1 VDDDELARIARWLGE
16 PVVVDGAATTG
27 ASNVTWFVTVGGRAA
42 VLRHPPRRPDRLPTA
57 HDLVREATV
66 LRSLAGRGL
75 PVPEV
80 LALDAGSTV
89 LDVPLL
95 VTARLPGVCLLGAR
109 PAHLDPA
116 ALAAGAVDVLA
127 AVHAVGPGSSG
138 LDAPE
143 GSYLVRQ
150 IERWRTQ
157 LDRTPTAGRLGPLD
171 DLVDWLLAHRP
182 AGEERTLVHG
192 DYGFHN
198 LLVSARRVEA
208 VLDWEL
214 ATLGDPVADLF
225 GLVKSWGPDPVTPN
239 PANDVVALA
248 PGAPARD
255 ALIARYEACTGRE
268 VRPHVR
274 FYDVFGCWRSIGIFE
289 GIHAR
294 SGATRFVDDTPRLVA
309 RARAMMAV

>member
-1 VDDDELARIARWLGE
+1 MDDDEVTRIARWLGV
-16 PVVVDGAATTG
+16 PVVLDGAATTG
-27 ASNVTWFVTVGGRAA
+27 SSNSTFFVHVGGRAA

-66 LRSLAGRGL
+66 LRGLAGLGL

-80 LALDAGSTV
+80 LALDPDASV

-95 VTARLPGVCLLGAR
+95 VTARMPGVCLLATC
-109 PAHLDPA
+109 PDALDPA
-116 ALAAGAVDVLA
+116 ALAADAVDVLA
-127 AVHAVGPGSSG
+127 ALHAVDPAVVG
-138 LDAPE
+138 LDAPA

-150 IERWRTQ
+150 VERWRTQ
-157 LDRTPTAGRLGPLD
+157 LTRTPTAARLGPLD

-182 AGEERTLVHG
+182 PEEGRTVVHG

-225 GLVKSWGPDPVTPN
+225 GLLKSWGPDAVTPN
-239 PANDVVALA
+239 PANDLVALA
-248 PGAPARD
+248 PGAPTRD
-255 ALIARYEACTGRE
+255 ELVARYEARTGRA

-294 SGATRFVDDTPRLVA
+294 SGGTRFVDDTPRLVA
-309 RARAMMAV
+309 RARAMMAS